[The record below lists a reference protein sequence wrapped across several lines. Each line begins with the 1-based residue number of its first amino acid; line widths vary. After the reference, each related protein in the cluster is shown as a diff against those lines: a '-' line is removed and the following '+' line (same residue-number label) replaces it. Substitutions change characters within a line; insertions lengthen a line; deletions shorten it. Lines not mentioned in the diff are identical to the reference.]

1 MRPQGDGVLACDKP
15 AGWLPGRGYA
25 VRPGQLEHARLDD
38 LLGSCEDDI
47 VVAKMDV
54 EVLDPPPVPE

>member
-1 MRPQGDGVLACDKP
+1 MLACDKP

-25 VRPGQLEHARLDD
+25 VRPGRLEHARLDD

>member
-1 MRPQGDGVLACDKP
+1 MLACDKP

-25 VRPGQLEHARLDD
+25 VRPGRLELARLDD

-54 EVLDPPPVPE
+54 EVPACVACLSEMLRVR

>member
-1 MRPQGDGVLACDKP
+1 MLACDKP
-15 AGWLPGRGYA
+15 PGWLPGRNYA
-25 VRPGQLEHARLDD
+25 VRPGRLELARLDD

-54 EVLDPPPVPE
+54 EVPEPHAVPE